1 METLK
6 SKVVIANSSYGT
18 TIENLR
24 SISYHNSAGFK
35 IVDEKEFEG
44 YCKWSTKDTSGIVL
58 LALSESNE
66 PLSCLR
72 GNVYYT
78 SDELEKNNLNFK
90 DNCSNFIIYPVLD
103 MTFAS
108 TSPKHFQNG
117 LLSVLRYYM
126 YIIHKHSVKTISGTA
141 VKNSSIYNTLE
152 KFGYEFREI
161 EKVRKEMLPVD
172 TMTIAKIDTAKLEF
186 AIRYLKSKYAEVIYN
201 FPLVVT

>member
-161 EKVRKEMLPVD
+161 EKVRKEMLPVG